1 MVEGGQGIDR
11 MECFLNSLLEGTQ
24 GIMQSRYSKHKLNGF
39 LIFTGSFCLEI
50 TCNLGLH
57 REVNWAGGRFREK
70 SGKWVKE
77 WTQNPTK

>member
-11 MECFLNSLLEGTQ
+11 MECFLDSLLEGTQ
-24 GIMQSRYSKHKLNGF
+24 GITLSCESSQKLNGF
-39 LIFTGSFCLEI
+39 LIFTGPFHLEI

-57 REVNWAGGRFREK
+57 REVNWAGGRFMEK